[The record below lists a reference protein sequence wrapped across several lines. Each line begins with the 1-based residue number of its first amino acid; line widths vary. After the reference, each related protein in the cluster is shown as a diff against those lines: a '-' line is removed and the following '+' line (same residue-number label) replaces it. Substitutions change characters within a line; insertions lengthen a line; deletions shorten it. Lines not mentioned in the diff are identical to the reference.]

1 MSGATVARQ
10 RAAVFLDRDGTIIE
24 DVAYLR
30 HPGQA
35 RLIPGAAQAIKR
47 LNDRGILA
55 IVVTNQSGMAR
66 GLLSRHQYQAAEQ
79 RVDELLQA
87 EGAKLDAHYFCPH
100 LPELTGPCD
109 CRKPGVLLYQQA
121 AEQFKIDLGASWWVG
136 DRLRDVLPAE
146 TLQGQGVLVL
156 TGAGATEARDQ
167 KASRF
172 MKADDL
178 AAAVDVILRE
188 TQHGDP
194 LENADHDPPSANSR

>member
-1 MSGATVARQ
+1 VSGAAVARQ

-30 HPGQA
+30 HPDQA

-109 CRKPGVLLYQQA
+109 CRKPGVLLYRQA

-146 TLQGQGVLVL
+146 TLHGQGVLVL
-156 TGAGATEARDQ
+156 TGAGATEAREQ

-172 MKADDL
+172 MKAKDL

-188 TQHGDP
+188 RQLRDP
-194 LENADHDPPSANSR
+194 SVPSG